1 MYSVRK
7 NIRYFV
13 VKLLSLYH
21 LYKPVK
27 YYTLLAIQLF
37 FIGQIS
43 ATVQPSLSQA
53 KDFAAKVSWAF
64 EENKGQVTGKDSAQV
79 KYFYKQ
85 ENLTM
90 FLLNGGLAYQFEK
103 YHYPEGYQQ
112 AMLKRNSHN
121 YLRIL
126 DSLNKLIRRETYR
139 MDVELVGANHNCEII
154 TEGKSP
160 DYIQYYNHNAL
171 DVHAYQKITY
181 KNIYPNIDWVI
192 YTNANR
198 QTNYLSSGKGRGE
211 VKYDFIVHP
220 GGNPSDIK
228 LKTHWTET
236 TKINPD
242 GSLSLSCSM
251 GEIIEN
257 TPISFQGTTS
267 IKTNFVYKS
276 DYIQFKVD
284 HYDPNRV
291 LVIDPLVRVWATYY
305 GGSSWETFS
314 SCAVDKN
321 GDVVAAGNSSSTTN
335 ISSGGYQNT
344 NGGQSDAIVVKFN
357 KNCGRLW
364 ATYYGGSQSDGA

>member
-1 MYSVRK
+1 MS
-7 NIRYFV
+7 I
-13 VKLLSLYH
+13 LLSLYH
-21 LYKPVK
+21 LNKSVK
-27 YYTLLAIQLF
+27 YRILLVIQLF
-37 FIGQIS
+37 FIGYIS
-43 ATVQPSLSQA
+43 ASVQPSLARA
-53 KDFAAKVSWAF
+53 KEFAAKVSWAF

-85 ENLTM
+85 GNLTM
-90 FLLNGGLAYQFEK
+90 FLMNSGLAYQFEK

-112 AMLKRNSHN
+112 AMLKRNSQD

-126 DSLNKLIRRETYR
+126 DTLNKLISLESYR
-139 MDVELVGANHNCEII
+139 MDIVFLGANQNCEII
-154 TEGKSP
+154 TEGKST

-228 LKTHWTET
+228 LKTLWTET

-267 IKTNFVYKS
+267 IKTNFVYNS

-284 HYDPNRV
+284 RYDPTLE
-291 LVIDPLVRVWATYY
+291 LVIDPLVRVWGTYY
-305 GGSSWETFS
+305 GGSNFESFY
-314 SCAVDKN
+314 SCTVDKN
-321 GDVVAAGNSSSTTN
+321 GDVLAAGGSSSTTN
-335 ISSGGYQNT
+335 IASGGYQNT
-344 NGGQSDAIVVKFN
+344 FGGISDAIVVKFN